1 MAEAPEELRKLVR
14 RDVVVLVVGSL
25 VAIWL
30 AGVVLLG
37 QLGVIE
43 SKTAATIVVAVSAV
57 LCFGCLLW
65 WASGPRQWMRDRY
78 LVLVPM
84 FIAAPS
90 AALAL
95 YDLGAPFVANV
106 FSAAFGFGA
115 AIAGGLA
122 VASRRG

>member
-30 AGVVLLG
+30 AGIVLLG
-37 QLGVIE
+37 HLGVIE

-57 LCFGCLLW
+57 LGFACLRW
-65 WASGPRQWMRDRY
+65 WATGPRQWMRDRY

-84 FIAAPS
+84 FIAAPA

-95 YDLGAPFVANV
+95 YDLGSPFVAIL

-122 VASRRG
+122 VASRRD